1 MTRITAGVVLAALA
15 ACRNAPTSIEPPA
28 TSVGQP
34 VAGQYIVVFKDSVAN
49 PAGAAH
55 GLMGAHGGELLFT
68 YTSAIRGFAAR
79 LPDPAVAAL
88 SRHPM
93 VAFVEQDRVVSID
106 AIQSMD
112 TNGDPWGLD
121 RIDQPA
127 LPLSGSYSFTATGE
141 GVHVYVLD
149 TGIWTSHPEFGG
161 RAEIAFDAVWLSSED
176 CHWHGTHVAGTI
188 GGATFGVAKGASLHG
203 VRVLGCLGGG
213 FTSWII
219 AGLDWVRLNHQ
230 KPAVANMSLTLP
242 FVSNALNTA
251 TTNLWNAGVFVAV
264 AAGNEN
270 GDACQRSPAGAAGA
284 FTAAASTRTDAWASF
299 SNWGPCVD
307 GYAPGV
313 GIKSAWL
320 RGETLTLDGT
330 SMASP
335 HVAGVAALL
344 KAARGDASSDT
355 VSEWIASTSTADVI
369 TGNPAGTPN
378 RLVHKADL

>member
-55 GLMGAHGGELLFT
+55 GLMGAHRGELLFT

-161 RAEIAFDAVWLSSED
+161 RAEIAFDAVWLRSED
-176 CHWHGTHVAGTI
+176 CHGHGTHVAGTI

-270 GDACQRSPAGAAGA
+270 VDACQRSPAGAAGA